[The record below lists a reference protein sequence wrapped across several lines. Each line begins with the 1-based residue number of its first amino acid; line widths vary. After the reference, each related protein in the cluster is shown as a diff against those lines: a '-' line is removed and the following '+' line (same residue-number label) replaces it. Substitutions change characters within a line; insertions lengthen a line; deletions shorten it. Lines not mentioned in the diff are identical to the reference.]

1 MADQQIIRLSR
12 EVERLVT
19 APYAPSLQS
28 TTSQS
33 IQLWASHKPCQ
44 IGALVDVLVDG
55 LSRSRFA
62 LPLLTIFVPVPTVR
76 DVLLERHPCLLDQF
90 LQGATDDDKSEYAL
104 VCTAI
109 LSSPLP
115 PEFMIPARL
124 TLFMEKMIRTMG
136 EDPRAE
142 NILPLN
148 QIFNGIRRSP
158 RLLEEIPSELMA
170 SLQVEL
176 TKTLRNLSDHM
187 GNLLCLATFARM
199 ASLED
204 SGSEKGCVR
213 FVPLWLQS
221 VNHFFG
227 PKRGLKTLDLVVLR
241 VILAC
246 SDSCSDLTVD
256 QAAESIRLAI
266 EICDR
271 VEQEQRDTWIKAN
284 ASKIAKL
291 REKITRSGIDPGVQL
306 LGATF
311 LASLLPVATL
321 STDIARVAVDRLMTQ
336 DSKFVFGV
344 LTLEYIPRLVGA
356 SVACL
361 GVTAIRSLLEYIVS
375 SLDTTS
381 SPSLAHVLVAK
392 SLVTGLHSAS
402 LNSAIFAEPLE
413 QCQQVMWKTI
423 ESFPREP
430 FSSPCHGAH
439 TCGVA
444 RSQLENELIYDF
456 LSFYLHAVLSQT
468 TTQDTIAGNATLQ
481 MFLAQNKQLL
491 HKHKCSF
498 SETEPIRT
506 AKTYPPL
513 YVRGDLS
520 GPSSRSDWRSSVS
533 EALMLNARASNDSI
547 MRKMEEVCY
556 DLEQRCDNVEAPLR
570 AMEQE
575 RNAISADA
583 QHLQEQNSAL
593 ELQLQQASD
602 TIGRLRLE
610 ISRLETH
617 AEAASIRAEELSA
630 TLDAARRDLADQ
642 KRESQDTM
650 ASEVEKARTRE
661 LDLIASITERDDQLE
676 ALQEEI
682 MAQRTENTNLQNALG
697 ETSKEKL
704 SLLETNGSLNQN
716 LEGLEEK
723 LRQCEVLL
731 VQKDEDQRQILTE
744 KAETER
750 EIEALRIQLDEEK
763 TESNRLASALDKAE
777 GHLRGERE
785 TVRNYETQLSAANAK
800 YEAQKEEM
808 FALRMDMQAA
818 ASDATKELQTKD
830 KRIHHLEK
838 KVQQLRNERAAKARE
853 FSEAQQHIGRLMN
866 VMGIR
871 VETDGTRPENKQTRK
886 PGARSS
892 QTATTQ
898 QTPPTED
905 DLQTQPGN
913 SQVEPFENS
922 LSSPTSRSPKR
933 TIDNAFPAAD
943 SSSQHMRVGR
953 KSRNVTP
960 QHRRTPLEDADLNSQ
975 PGGQRCPAS
984 QRSECGTS
992 DQVRTRGSLEEN
1004 QLQQIDLDMDL
1015 EFSKDFLFTST
1026 SLSATNDPIP
1036 YSQTQ
1041 QYYNHSDALSPICP
1055 VLKYL
1060 NQGLRLEYWT
1070 AIHSIRVHPSHIEL
1084 SACSPRSG
1092 CSVAA
1097 HLKSRR
1103 AMAKRPEA
1111 PLNGVSL

>member
-1 MADQQIIRLSR
+1 MPDQHSIRLSR

-19 APYAPSLQS
+19 APYAPSFQDLYSLTQS

-33 IQLWASHKPCQ
+33 IRLWASHKPCQ

-62 LPLLTIFVPVPTVR
+62 LPLLGTFISAPAVR
-76 DVLLERHPCLLDQF
+76 DALLERHPCLLDQF
-90 LQGATDDDKSEYAL
+90 LQGVIGDDKAEYAL

-109 LSSPLP
+109 LASPLP
-115 PEFMIPARL
+115 PEFIIPARL
-124 TLFMEKMIRTMG
+124 TQFMEKMIRTMG

-148 QIFNGIRRSP
+148 QISNGIKRSP
-158 RLLEEIPSELMA
+158 RLLEEIPSEVMA

-204 SGSEKGCVR
+204 SATEEGCVR
-213 FVPLWLQS
+213 FVPSWLQS

-256 QAAESIRLAI
+256 KAAESIRLAI

-271 VEQEQRDTWIKAN
+271 VEPEQRESWVKAN
-284 ASKIAKL
+284 GSKIAKL
-291 REKITRSGIDPGVQL
+291 REKITRSGIDSGVQM

-311 LASLLPVATL
+311 LASLLPVAAL
-321 STDIARVAVDRLMTQ
+321 STDIARVAVDGLISR
-336 DSKFVFGV
+336 DSKFVLGV
-344 LTLEYIPRLVGA
+344 LTSEYIPRLVGA

-381 SPSLAHVLVAK
+381 SPSLTHILVAK

-413 QCQQVMWKTI
+413 QCQQVLWKII
-423 ESFPREP
+423 ESFPRNHA
-430 FSSPCHGAH
+430 SSSCHGSQE
-439 TCGVA
+439 CGAA

-456 LSFYLHAVLSQT
+456 LSFYLHALLSQT

-491 HKHKCSF
+491 HGQKCSF
-498 SETEPIRT
+498 SEAESSRA
-506 AKTYPPL
+506 AKTYTTL
-513 YVRGDLS
+513 NVREGVS
-520 GPSSRSDWRSSVS
+520 APSSRSDWRSSMS
-533 EALMLNARASNDSI
+533 ETLMLNARVSNDRL

-556 DLEQRCDNVEAPLR
+556 DLEQRCDDVEAPLR

-575 RNAISADA
+575 RNAISAEA
-583 QHLQEQNSAL
+583 QQLREQNGAL
-593 ELQLQQASD
+593 ELQFQQASD
-602 TIGRLRLE
+602 TIGGLRLE

-630 TLDAARRDLADQ
+630 TLDAARRDLEDQ
-642 KRESQDTM
+642 RREFQDTM

-661 LDLIASITERDDQLE
+661 LDLVASITERDDQLE
-676 ALQEEI
+676 SLQDEMI
-682 MAQRTENTNLQNALG
+682 AQRAENTNLQNALD
-697 ETSKEKL
+697 EASKEKS
-704 SLLETNGSLNQN
+704 SLIKTNDSLNQD
-716 LEGLEEK
+716 LAGLEEK
-723 LRQCEVLL
+723 LRQCELLL
-731 VQKDEDQRQILTE
+731 VQKDEDKEQILSQ
-744 KAETER
+744 KADTER
-750 EIEALRIQLDEEK
+750 GMETLRIQLEEERMKSHELASTIEK
-763 TESNRLASALDKAE
+763 TE
-777 GHLRGERE
+777 RGLQVEQE
-785 TVRNYETQLSAANAK
+785 TVRDYEAQLSAASTK
-800 YEAQKEEM
+800 YETQKEEI
-808 FALRMDMQAA
+808 FSLRMAMQAA

-871 VETDGTRPENKQTRK
+871 VETDGTRPPSKQTR
-886 PGARSS
+886 RSS
-892 QTATTQ
+892 ARPSPTTMTQ
-898 QTPPTED
+898 QTQPAED
-905 DLQTQPGN
+905 ELQTQPEN
-913 SQVEPFENS
+913 SQVEPIGNS
-922 LSSPTSRSPKR
+922 MSSPPCRSPKR
-933 TIDNAFPAAD
+933 TMDNAFPPAD
-943 SSSQHMRVGR
+943 PSSQQMRVGR

-975 PGGQRCPAS
+975 PCAQRSPAS
-984 QRSECGTS
+984 QRSECDTS
-992 DQVRTRGSLEEN
+992 DQVRTRASLEEN
-1004 QLQQIDLDMDL
+1004 QLQHIDLDMDL

-1026 SLSATNDPIP
+1026 SLSAAND
-1036 YSQTQ
+1036 QTQ
-1041 QYYNHSDALSPICP
+1041 Q
-1055 VLKYL
+1055 
-1060 NQGLRLEYWT
+1060 
-1070 AIHSIRVHPSHIEL
+1070 
-1084 SACSPRSG
+1084 
-1092 CSVAA
+1092 
-1097 HLKSRR
+1097 
-1103 AMAKRPEA
+1103 
-1111 PLNGVSL
+1111 

>member
-1 MADQQIIRLSR
+1 MPDQQSIRLSR

-19 APYAPSLQS
+19 APYAPSFQDLYSLSQS

-33 IQLWASHKPCQ
+33 IRLWASHKPCQ

-62 LPLLTIFVPVPTVR
+62 LPLLETFISAPAVR
-76 DVLLERHPCLLDQF
+76 DALLERHPCLLDQF
-90 LQGATDDDKSEYAL
+90 LQGAVGNDKAEYAL

-124 TLFMEKMIRTMG
+124 TQFMEKMIRTMG

-148 QIFNGIRRSP
+148 QISNGIKRSP
-158 RLLEEIPSELMA
+158 RLLEEIPSEVMA

-204 SGSEKGCVR
+204 PGTEKGCVR
-213 FVPLWLQS
+213 FVPSWLQS

-256 QAAESIRLAI
+256 KAAESIRLAI

-271 VEQEQRDTWIKAN
+271 VEPEQRENWVKAN
-284 ASKIAKL
+284 GSKIAKL
-291 REKITRSGIDPGVQL
+291 REKITRSGIDSGVQM

-311 LASLLPVATL
+311 LASLLPVAAL
-321 STDIARVAVDRLMTQ
+321 STDIARVAVDGLKSR
-336 DSKFVFGV
+336 DSKFVLGV
-344 LTLEYIPRLVGA
+344 LTSEYIPRLVGA

-381 SPSLAHVLVAK
+381 PPSLTQILVAK

-413 QCQQVMWKTI
+413 QCQQVLWKII
-423 ESFPREP
+423 ESFPRNHAT
-430 FSSPCHGAH
+430 SSCHGSQE
-439 TCGVA
+439 CGAA

-456 LSFYLHAVLSQT
+456 LSFYLHALLSQT

-491 HKHKCSF
+491 HGQKCSF
-498 SETEPIRT
+498 SEAESSRA
-506 AKTYPPL
+506 AKTYTTL
-513 YVRGDLS
+513 NVREGVS
-520 GPSSRSDWRSSVS
+520 APSSRSDWRSSMS
-533 EALMLNARASNDSI
+533 ETLMLNARVSNDSL
-547 MRKMEEVCY
+547 MREMEEVCY
-556 DLEQRCDNVEAPLR
+556 DLEQRCDDVEAPLR

-575 RNAISADA
+575 RNAISAEA
-583 QHLQEQNSAL
+583 QQLREQNGAL
-593 ELQLQQASD
+593 ELQVQQASD
-602 TIGRLRLE
+602 TMGGLRLE

-630 TLDAARRDLADQ
+630 TLDAARRDLEDQ
-642 KRESQDTM
+642 RREFQDNM

-661 LDLIASITERDDQLE
+661 LDLVASITERDDQLE
-676 ALQEEI
+676 SLQDEMI
-682 MAQRTENTNLQNALG
+682 AQRAENTNLQNALD
-697 ETSKEKL
+697 EASKEKS
-704 SLLETNGSLNQN
+704 SLIQTNDSLNQN
-716 LEGLEEK
+716 LAGLAEK
-723 LRQCEVLL
+723 LRQSELL
-731 VQKDEDQRQILTE
+731 LLEE
-744 KAETER
+744 ER
-750 EIEALRIQLDEEK
+750 MKSHQLASTLEK
-763 TESNRLASALDKAE
+763 TE
-777 GHLRGERE
+777 RGLQVEQE
-785 TVRNYETQLSAANAK
+785 TVRDYEAQLSAASTK
-800 YEAQKEEM
+800 YETQKEEI
-808 FALRMDMQAA
+808 FSLRMAMQAA
-818 ASDATKELQTKD
+818 ASDATKELQAKD

-871 VETDGTRPENKQTRK
+871 VDTDGTRPPSKQTRK
-886 PGARSS
+886 SSARPSS
-892 QTATTQ
+892 TTMTQ
-898 QTPPTED
+898 QTQPAED
-905 DLQTQPGN
+905 ELQTQPEN
-913 SQVEPFENS
+913 SQVEPFENN
-922 LSSPTSRSPKR
+922 LSSPPCRSPKR
-933 TIDNAFPAAD
+933 TMDNAFPPAD
-943 SSSQHMRVGR
+943 PSSQQIRGGR

-960 QHRRTPLEDADLNSQ
+960 QHRRTPLKDADLNSQ
-975 PGGQRCPAS
+975 PCAQRSPAS

-992 DQVRTRGSLEEN
+992 DQVRTRASLEEN
-1004 QLQQIDLDMDL
+1004 QLQHIDLDMDL

-1026 SLSATNDPIP
+1026 SLSTANDP
-1036 YSQTQ
+1036 TQ
-1041 QYYNHSDALSPICP
+1041 Q
-1055 VLKYL
+1055 
-1060 NQGLRLEYWT
+1060 
-1070 AIHSIRVHPSHIEL
+1070 
-1084 SACSPRSG
+1084 
-1092 CSVAA
+1092 
-1097 HLKSRR
+1097 
-1103 AMAKRPEA
+1103 
-1111 PLNGVSL
+1111 

>member
-1 MADQQIIRLSR
+1 MPDQQSIRLSH

-19 APYAPSLQS
+19 APYAPSFQDLYSLTQS

-33 IQLWASHKPCQ
+33 IRLWASHKPCQ

-62 LPLLTIFVPVPTVR
+62 LPLLETFVSAPAVR
-76 DVLLERHPCLLDQF
+76 DALLERHPCLLDQF
-90 LQGATDDDKSEYAL
+90 LQGAVGNDKAEYAL

-124 TLFMEKMIRTMG
+124 TQFMEKMIRTMG

-148 QIFNGIRRSP
+148 QISNGIKRSP
-158 RLLEEIPSELMA
+158 RLLEEIPSEVMA

-204 SGSEKGCVR
+204 PGTEKGCVR
-213 FVPLWLQS
+213 FVPSWLQS

-256 QAAESIRLAI
+256 KAAESIRLAI

-271 VEQEQRDTWIKAN
+271 VEPEQRESWVKAN
-284 ASKIAKL
+284 GSKIAKL
-291 REKITRSGIDPGVQL
+291 REKITRSGIDSGVQM

-311 LASLLPVATL
+311 LASLLPVAAL
-321 STDIARVAVDRLMTQ
+321 STDIARVAVDGLISR
-336 DSKFVFGV
+336 DSKFVLGV
-344 LTLEYIPRLVGA
+344 LTSEYIPRLVGA

-381 SPSLAHVLVAK
+381 SPSLTHILVAK

-413 QCQQVMWKTI
+413 QCQQVLWKII
-423 ESFPREP
+423 ESFPRNHAL
-430 FSSPCHGAH
+430 SSCHGSQE
-439 TCGVA
+439 CGAA
-444 RSQLENELIYDF
+444 RSQLENELIYGF
-456 LSFYLHAVLSQT
+456 LSFYLHALLSQT

-491 HKHKCSF
+491 HGQKCSF
-498 SETEPIRT
+498 SEAESSRA
-506 AKTYPPL
+506 AKTYTTL
-513 YVRGDLS
+513 NVREGVS
-520 GPSSRSDWRSSVS
+520 APSSRSDWRSSMS
-533 EALMLNARASNDSI
+533 ETLMLNARVSNDSL

-556 DLEQRCDNVEAPLR
+556 DLEQRCDDVEAPLR

-575 RNAISADA
+575 RNAISAEA
-583 QHLQEQNSAL
+583 QQLREQNGAL
-593 ELQLQQASD
+593 ELQVQQASD
-602 TIGRLRLE
+602 TMGGLRLE

-630 TLDAARRDLADQ
+630 TLDAARRDLEDQ
-642 KRESQDTM
+642 RREFQDNM

-661 LDLIASITERDDQLE
+661 LDLVASITERDDQLE
-676 ALQEEI
+676 SLHDEMI
-682 MAQRTENTNLQNALG
+682 AQRAENTNLQNALD
-697 ETSKEKL
+697 EASKEKS
-704 SLLETNGSLNQN
+704 SLIKTNDSLNQN
-716 LEGLEEK
+716 LAGLEEK
-723 LRQCEVLL
+723 LRQSELLL
-731 VQKDEDQRQILTE
+731 VQKDEYKEQILSE
-744 KAETER
+744 KADTER
-750 EIEALRIQLDEEK
+750 GMEALRIQLEEERMKSRQLASTLEK
-763 TESNRLASALDKAE
+763 TE
-777 GHLRGERE
+777 RGLQVEQE
-785 TVRNYETQLSAANAK
+785 TVRDYEAQLSAASTK
-800 YEAQKEEM
+800 YETQKEEI
-808 FALRMDMQAA
+808 FSLRMAMQAA
-818 ASDATKELQTKD
+818 ASDATKELQAKD

-871 VETDGTRPENKQTRK
+871 VDTDGTRPPSKQTRK
-886 PGARSS
+886 SSARPS
-892 QTATTQ
+892 TTTMTQ
-898 QTPPTED
+898 QTQPAE
-905 DLQTQPGN
+905 LQTQPEN
-913 SQVEPFENS
+913 SQVEPFENN
-922 LSSPTSRSPKR
+922 LPSPPCRSPKR
-933 TIDNAFPAAD
+933 TMDNAFPPAD
-943 SSSQHMRVGR
+943 PSSQQIRGGR

-975 PGGQRCPAS
+975 PCAQRSPAS

-992 DQVRTRGSLEEN
+992 DQVRTRASLEEN
-1004 QLQQIDLDMDL
+1004 QLQHIDLDMDL

-1026 SLSATNDPIP
+1026 SLSTANDP
-1036 YSQTQ
+1036 TQ
-1041 QYYNHSDALSPICP
+1041 Q
-1055 VLKYL
+1055 
-1060 NQGLRLEYWT
+1060 
-1070 AIHSIRVHPSHIEL
+1070 
-1084 SACSPRSG
+1084 
-1092 CSVAA
+1092 
-1097 HLKSRR
+1097 
-1103 AMAKRPEA
+1103 
-1111 PLNGVSL
+1111 

>member
-1 MADQQIIRLSR
+1 MADQQSIRLNR

-19 APYAPSLQS
+19 APYAPSLQDLYS
-28 TTSQS
+28 LTQSATSQN
-33 IQLWASHKPCQ
+33 IRLWASHKPCQ

-62 LPLLTIFVPVPTVR
+62 LPLLGTFVSATVVR

-90 LQGATDDDKSEYAL
+90 LQSATDDDKSEYAL
-104 VCTAI
+104 VCTEI

-124 TLFMEKMIRTMG
+124 ARFMEMMIRTMG

-148 QIFNGIRRSP
+148 KISNGIRRSP

-204 SGSEKGCVR
+204 SATEKGCVR
-213 FVPLWLQS
+213 FVPSWLQS

-271 VEQEQRDTWIKAN
+271 VEQEQRESWVKAN

-291 REKITRSGIDPGVQL
+291 REKITRSGIDPGVQM

-311 LASLLPVATL
+311 LASLLPAAALPIDV
-321 STDIARVAVDRLMTQ
+321 ARVAVDGLIIQ
-336 DSKFVFGV
+336 DSNFVLGV
-344 LTLEYIPRLVGA
+344 LTSEYIPRLVEA

-361 GVTAIRSLLEYIVS
+361 GVTAIRSLLEYIVTC
-375 SLDTTS
+375 LDPTS
-381 SPSLAHVLVAK
+381 SASLTHILVAK
-392 SLVTGLHSAS
+392 SLVTELHSATS
-402 LNSAIFAEPLE
+402 NSALFAEPLE
-413 QCQQVMWKTI
+413 QCQQVMWKII
-423 ESFPREP
+423 ESFPRN
-430 FSSPCHGAH
+430 SSSAPCHGSH
-439 TCGVA
+439 VCGAA

-456 LSFYLHAVLSQT
+456 LSFYLHALLSQA
-468 TTQDTIAGNATLQ
+468 TTQGTIAGNATLQ

-491 HKHKCSF
+491 HKQKCSF
-498 SETEPIRT
+498 SEAKSIRT
-506 AKTYPPL
+506 VKTYPPL
-513 YVRGDLS
+513 NVREDLS
-520 GPSSRSDWRSSVS
+520 APSSRSDWRSSVA
-533 EALMLNARASNDSI
+533 EALMLNARVSNDSL

-570 AMEQE
+570 TMEQE
-575 RNAISADA
+575 RDAISAEA
-583 QHLQEQNSAL
+583 QQLKEQNSAL

-602 TIGRLRLE
+602 TIGRFRLE

-630 TLDAARRDLADQ
+630 TLDAARRDLENQ
-642 KRESQDTM
+642 RRESQDTM
-650 ASEVEKARTRE
+650 AGEVEKARTRE
-661 LDLIASITERDDQLE
+661 LDLVASITERDDQLE
-676 ALQEEI
+676 ALQEEM
-682 MAQRTENTNLQNALG
+682 MAQSAENSNLQNALD
-697 ETSKEKL
+697 EASKEKL
-704 SLLETNGSLNQN
+704 SLRETNDSLNQN
-716 LEGLEEK
+716 MTELKEK
-723 LRQCEVLL
+723 LRQCEMLL
-731 VQKDEDQRQILTE
+731 VRKDEAKEQILSE
-744 KAETER
+744 KAATER
-750 EIEALRIQLDEEK
+750 EMEALRIQLDEERLR
-763 TESNRLASALDKAE
+763 SNGFTSALEKAE
-777 GHLRGERE
+777 GDLRRE
-785 TVRNYETQLSAANAK
+785 QEVVRNYEAQLSAATAK
-800 YEAQKEEM
+800 NEIQKEEICS
-808 FALRMDMQAA
+808 LRMAMQAA

-871 VETDGTRPENKQTRK
+871 VETDGLRPPNKQTRK
-886 PGARSS
+886 SS
-892 QTATTQ
+892 TRPTQTGMTQ
-898 QTPPTED
+898 QTQPADD
-905 DLQTQPGN
+905 DLQTQPEN

-933 TIDNAFPAAD
+933 TMDNAFPAAD
-943 SSSQHMRVGR
+943 PSSQHMRVGR

-960 QHRRTPLEDADLNSQ
+960 QHRRTPLEDVDLNSQ
-975 PGGQRCPAS
+975 PCAQQSPAS
-984 QRSECGTS
+984 QRSECDTA

-1026 SLSATNDPIP
+1026 SLSATNDPVP
-1036 YSQTQ
+1036 FSQTQ
-1041 QYYNHSDALSPICP
+1041 Q
-1055 VLKYL
+1055 
-1060 NQGLRLEYWT
+1060 
-1070 AIHSIRVHPSHIEL
+1070 
-1084 SACSPRSG
+1084 
-1092 CSVAA
+1092 
-1097 HLKSRR
+1097 
-1103 AMAKRPEA
+1103 
-1111 PLNGVSL
+1111 